1 MKLFGALLL
10 GLSLGFAGNALAKP
24 STPTDVKGMKLVS
37 PAEAKKLID
46 SGAQAVDVRKKLEFA
61 EEHIPGAISVP
72 YKEKSAKKPDFDSGK
87 DKFKDKK
94 VPKDKPV
101 VIYCNGEKCWKSFKA
116 SKWLVDKG
124 FTNINWLRHGIPGWK
139 KAGFPTEK

>member
-1 MKLFGALLL
+1 MKLLGSFIL
-10 GLSLGFAGNALAKP
+10 GLGLTLSANAFSKP

-37 PAEAKKLID
+37 PEEAKKLVD
-46 SGAQAVDVRKKLEFA
+46 AGAQAIDVRKKLEFA
-61 EEHIPGAISVP
+61 EEHLPGAISIP
-72 YKEKSAKKPDFDSGK
+72 YKEKSAKKPDFDASK

-116 SKWLVDKG
+116 SKWLVNKG
-124 FTNINWLRHGIPGWK
+124 FTNVNWLRHGIPGWK
-139 KAGFPTEK
+139 KAGFATEK